1 MSAPPFSST
10 TPAIRPRC
18 PQCQRPVELCLCHLL
33 PELSPRTEI
42 LVIQHPDERK
52 HALNTAR
59 LLVAGLS
66 NAHLLVTEQL
76 PVDWQERLLDPAW
89 RTELLFPGPQV
100 PTLSC
105 AREESRSRRLV
116 LLDGTWRKARKLLY
130 LNPVLQQLPQVALP
144 DGLVSRYR
152 LRKAPAE
159 GALSTIEAAVHALQV
174 IEPDTDFSSL
184 LRPFDALIEGQIKAM
199 GESLYRQNYGKPQ
212 RR

>member
-1 MSAPPFSST
+1 MPTSPPSPT
-10 TPAIRPRC
+10 DPAVRPRC
-18 PQCQRPVELCLCHLL
+18 PQCQRPVERCLCHLL

-42 LVIQHPDERK
+42 VVIQHPDERR

-66 NAHLLVTEQL
+66 NAHLLITEQL
-76 PVDWQERLLDPAW
+76 SVAWQERLRDPAW

-100 PTLSC
+100 PTLC
-105 AREESRSRRLV
+105 GAPGDGRLRQLV

-144 DGLVSRYR
+144 SGLVSRYR

-159 GALSTIEAAVHALQV
+159 GALSTIEAAAHALQM
-174 IEPDTDFSSL
+174 IEPESDFSAL
-184 LRPFDALIEGQIKAM
+184 LRPFDALIDGQIQAM
-199 GESLYRQNYGKPQ
+199 GEALYRRNYRKSQ
-212 RR
+212 RS

>member
-1 MSAPPFSST
+1 MSTPPVR
-10 TPAIRPRC
+10 ARC

-33 PELSPRTEI
+33 PHLSPRTEI

-66 NAHLLVTEQL
+66 NAHLLVAEQL
-76 PVDWQERLLDPAW
+76 PVEWQQRLIDPEW
-89 RTELLFPGPQV
+89 QTELLFPGPQV
-100 PTLSC
+100 PVLVEGEQDW
-105 AREESRSRRLV
+105 RPRRLV

-130 LNPVLQQLPQVALP
+130 VNPVLQQLVQVALP
-144 DGLVSRYR
+144 AGLVSRYR

-159 GALSTIEAAVHALQV
+159 GALSTIEAAFHALQL
-174 IEPDTDFSSL
+174 IEPDTDFSGL
-184 LRPFDALIEGQIKAM
+184 LRPFDALIDGQIQAM
-199 GESLYRQNYGKPQ
+199 GESLYRHNYGRPQ

>member
-89 RTELLFPGPQV
+89 RTELLFPGPHV

-105 AREESRSRRLV
+105 AREDSRSRRLV